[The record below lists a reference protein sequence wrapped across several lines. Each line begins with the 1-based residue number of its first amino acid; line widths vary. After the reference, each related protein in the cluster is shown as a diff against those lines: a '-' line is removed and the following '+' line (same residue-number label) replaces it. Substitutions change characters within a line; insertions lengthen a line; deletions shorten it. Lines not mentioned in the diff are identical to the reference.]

1 MIRHYLSRDETL
13 SRLCRLTDSLKMSMP
28 LLMATLINR
37 LMRVFINDVS
47 TGRTAAVGF
56 ARTVGMLSDV
66 GVFLGVV
73 VGAFIFLV

>member
-1 MIRHYLSRDETL
+1 MSARD
-13 SRLCRLTDSLKMSMP
+13 
-28 LLMATLINR
+28 
-37 LMRVFINDVS
+37 
-47 TGRTAAVGF
+47 GRRQLGF